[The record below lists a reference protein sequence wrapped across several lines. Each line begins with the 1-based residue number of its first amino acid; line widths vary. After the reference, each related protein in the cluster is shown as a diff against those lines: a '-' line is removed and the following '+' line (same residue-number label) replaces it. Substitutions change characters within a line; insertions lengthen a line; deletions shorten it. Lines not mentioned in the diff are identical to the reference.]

1 MHFWVSLLDED
12 KNLKVEIHS
21 VSGDDE
27 LKEQMQKAQ
36 QIDQEFKEQLAKI
49 GFEIQSSKSKLK

>member
-1 MHFWVSLLDED
+1 MDED

-49 GFEIQSSKSKLK
+49 GFEIQRSKSKLK